1 MCAAIFSSMR
11 STNPIDLLYIFIMLG
26 WSISTRL
33 FCFLQ
38 NLVTDWIGS
47 FPANIGSIYNCFIF
61 PPNSCYVWRNISY
74 SIDVP
79 QQFFAILSKSGN
91 GAFYTRVTI
100 TVQVVAICFELK
112 CCRNSGLVK
121 NCPLLY
127 GSLSHQHYV
136 KCLLNVLQLMHRVL
150 NNVSNSSK
158 MVSLPAYGQNW
169 LQ

>member
-1 MCAAIFSSMR
+1 MFGETS
-11 STNPIDLLYIFIMLG
+11 
-26 WSISTRL
+26 
-33 FCFLQ
+33 
-38 NLVTDWIGS
+38 VTTS
-47 FPANIGSIYNCFIF
+47 
-61 PPNSCYVWRNISY
+61 
-74 SIDVP
+74 DVR

-91 GAFYTRVTI
+91 GAFSTRFTI

-112 CCRNSGLVK
+112 CRRNSGLVK
-121 NCPLLY
+121 NCPSLY